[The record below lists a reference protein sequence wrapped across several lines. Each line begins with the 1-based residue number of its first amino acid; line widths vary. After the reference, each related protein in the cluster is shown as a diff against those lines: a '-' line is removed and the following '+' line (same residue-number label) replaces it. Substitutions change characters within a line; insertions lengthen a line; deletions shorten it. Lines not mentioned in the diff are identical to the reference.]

1 MLSCCA
7 IEMKENFYQW
17 ISQVVETLVPLL
29 KFSGNDKVRMAAI
42 SAMPDLLHSAVLAKD
57 KGPYDGSDSSSI
69 QKFVDDAIP
78 SLVQVLDKEPEQ
90 ENSARTISILK
101 RCIEI
106 PGMHVKSFQV
116 KLIVDEVKKI
126 LESISKRNSEIVNR
140 VKSDDFNI
148 EDDKFLKR
156 QKEQNV
162 EIVNQIGGCL
172 ESLIGK
178 LKIDFLPFFDELL
191 PYMIVMLANDKPT
204 KEKQTSFHIFNSVMQ
219 HCQEVAIKYYNTYLP
234 FLLKACEGENPI
246 VLQEAALGIGICAE
260 FGGSDFKPYIGVVL
274 SCLNA
279 MLECPYELGS
289 DGAKAYDKAVSA
301 LGKICEFHSRSIN
314 AEQVLSTWLSHL
326 PIRNDL
332 IEAKLVHEKLCEMV
346 EKQDTE
352 LRCPKNLP
360 KVISVFAEVISQHE
374 KLASEETCEKMMN
387 FLRKIKLDPP
397 SDLEEVISSLH
408 PQQQDLLKTIF

>member
-116 KLIVDEVKKI
+116 KLIVDE
-126 LESISKRNSEIVNR
+126 
-140 VKSDDFNI
+140 
-148 EDDKFLKR
+148 
-156 QKEQNV
+156 
-162 EIVNQIGGCL
+162 IGGCL